1 MNMPVN
7 VKKVK
12 SGLKVRVKKTISSAD
27 VALNTNILR
36 QSSAAQSSNV
46 TAATELNKII
56 SEEKEINEEVDKNN
70 NYTEKIIIPP
80 LYAKKVQTTT
90 ITATHTPSPSPP
102 LTQQLATAASK
113 NNGNVYEESQ
123 VLLVGDLVW
132 SKIPGHCW
140 WPSMISYDPC
150 DAIYF
155 TKSKNGKDA
164 VKYHVQFFGDKS
176 LRGWVSKSNVINF
189 QGT

>member
-1 MNMPVN
+1 MPVN

-36 QSSAAQSSNV
+36 QSSAQSSNV

-90 ITATHTPSPSPP
+90 ITATHTSSPSPP
-102 LTQQLATAASK
+102 PTQQLTTASSK